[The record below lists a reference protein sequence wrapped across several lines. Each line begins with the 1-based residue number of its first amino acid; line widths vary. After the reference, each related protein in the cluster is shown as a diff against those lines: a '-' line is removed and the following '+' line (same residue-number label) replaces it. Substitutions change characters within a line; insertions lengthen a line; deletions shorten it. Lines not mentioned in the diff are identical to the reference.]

1 MIEASG
7 LSIAAGG
14 RRILDNITFRL
25 ESGGLYGVI
34 GPNGAG
40 KSTLLAAISGVRRFD
55 EGSVRLFGR
64 SVASWPRRAL
74 ARRLAVLQQEPLPRT
89 AFTVREVVLMGRY
102 PYQNWFGG
110 SDGEGEALVERVLE
124 TLGLKEHA
132 GRRLDTL
139 SGGERQ
145 RVALAKAMAQ
155 DPELLLLDEPTT
167 YLDIGYQIHLL
178 DLVREWQRSGGRT
191 VVAVLHDLNLAAQYC
206 DRLLVLREGRLAAE
220 GPPAA
225 VLTPETIRRVF
236 GVEPVVLPHPASG
249 VPQLLLQPGV
259 ARATGRN
266 GGATGGKGGATDTTG
281 QIASQQAEMATQ

>member
-1 MIEASG
+1 MIEVEGLMIEAE
-7 LSIAAGG
+7 G
-14 RRILDNITFRL
+14 RRILDGVSFRL
-25 ESGGLYGVI
+25 EAGGLYGII

-55 EGSVRLFGR
+55 AGSVRLFGR
-64 SVASWPRRAL
+64 PVGAWPRRAL
-74 ARRLAVLQQEPLPRT
+74 ARRLAVLQQEALPRT

-110 SDGEGEALVERVLE
+110 SDGYGEALVDRVIE
-124 TLGLKEHA
+124 TLGLSAHA
-132 GRRLDTL
+132 HRRLDAL

-178 DLVREWQRSGGRT
+178 DLVRDWQRAGDRT

-206 DRLLVLREGRLAAE
+206 DLLLVLSEGRLVAE
-220 GPPAA
+220 GSPSD

-249 VPQLLLQPGV
+249 VPQMLLQPG
-259 ARATGRN
+259 GH
-266 GGATGGKGGATDTTG
+266 GAKP
-281 QIASQQAEMATQ
+281 AERRTAETV

>member
-40 KSTLLAAISGVRRFD
+40 KSTLLAAISGVRRSD

-132 GRRLDTL
+132 ERRLDTL

-206 DRLLVLREGRLAAE
+206 DRLLVLREGRLAA
-220 GPPAA
+220 GRPA
-225 VLTPETIRRVF
+225 
-236 GVEPVVLPHPASG
+236 PA
-249 VPQLLLQPGV
+249 LLQPAGPPGARGGGGV
-259 ARATGRN
+259 PRPASLPSRRTSSRSQYCAARFRSCSTATTVRPPDRCHSR
-266 GGATGGKGGATDTTG
+266 TRSSRW
-281 QIASQQAEMATQ
+281 IW

>member
-1 MIEASG
+1 VIEVDG
-7 LSIAAGG
+7 LTIEAGG
-14 RRILDNITFRL
+14 RRILDGVSFRL
-25 ESGGLYGVI
+25 EAGGWYGII

-55 EGSVRLFGR
+55 AGSVRLFGR
-64 SVASWPRRAL
+64 PVGSWPRRAL
-74 ARRLAVLQQEPLPRT
+74 ARRLAVLQQESLPRT

-110 SDGEGEALVERVLE
+110 SDEEGEVLVDRVIG
-124 TLGLKEHA
+124 TLGLSAHA
-132 GRRLDTL
+132 HRRLDTL

-178 DLVREWQRSGGRT
+178 DLVRDWRRAGNRT

-206 DRLLVLREGRLAAE
+206 DRLLVLREGRLIAE
-220 GPPAA
+220 GPPAD
-225 VLTPETIRRVF
+225 VLKPETIRRVF
-236 GVEPVVLPHPASG
+236 GIEPVVLPHPASG
-249 VPQLLLQPGV
+249 VPQLLLKPGGPD
-259 ARATGRN
+259 AKPAERRTA
-266 GGATGGKGGATDTTG
+266 DT
-281 QIASQQAEMATQ
+281 ASR

>member
-1 MIEASG
+1 VIEVDG
-7 LSIAAGG
+7 LSVEAGG
-14 RRILDNITFRL
+14 RRILDGVTFRL
-25 ESGGLYGVI
+25 ETGGLYGVI

-55 EGSVRLFGR
+55 AGTVRLFGR

-74 ARRLAVLQQEPLPRT
+74 ARRLAVLQQEALPRT

-110 SDGEGEALVERVLE
+110 SDGEGEALVERVLD
-124 TLGLKEHA
+124 TLGLKGHA
-132 GRRLDTL
+132 DRRLDAL

-206 DRLLVLREGRLAAE
+206 DRLLVMHEGKLVAA
-220 GPPAA
+220 GPPAD
-225 VLTPETIRRVF
+225 VLKPETIRRVF

-249 VPQLLLQPGV
+249 VPQLLLRPGGGSGESASMEQPGIGG
-259 ARATGRN
+259 RATAN
-266 GGATGGKGGATDTTG
+266 
-281 QIASQQAEMATQ
+281 EC

>member
-1 MIEASG
+1 VIEVDG
-7 LSIAAGG
+7 LSVEAGG
-14 RRILDNITFRL
+14 RRILDGITFRL
-25 ESGGLYGVI
+25 ETGGLYGVI

-55 EGSVRLFGR
+55 AGFVRLFGR
-64 SVASWPRRAL
+64 SVASWPRRTL
-74 ARRLAVLQQEPLPRT
+74 ARRLAVLQQEALPRT

-110 SDGEGEALVERVLE
+110 SDGEGEALVDRVLA

-132 GRRLDTL
+132 DRRLDAL

-206 DRLLVLREGRLAAE
+206 DRLLVMHEGKLVAG
-220 GPPAA
+220 GPPAD
-225 VLTPETIRRVF
+225 VLKPETIRRVF

-249 VPQLLLQPGV
+249 VPQLLLRPGGGSGESAGMEQPRIGG
-259 ARATGRN
+259 RATAN
-266 GGATGGKGGATDTTG
+266 
-281 QIASQQAEMATQ
+281 EC